1 LPGRGESVLK
11 PDGVAAP
18 LPGALFG
25 ALVGALLDPSGRE
38 GSSFWRGEG
47 DAGRCCCCVA
57 KDITVLGDP
66 IGLAPSIDVGR
77 GRARPGRE
85 NVRAKAASEG
95 KEEEEGVVWGE
106 VSD

>member
-1 LPGRGESVLK
+1 
-11 PDGVAAP
+11 
-18 LPGALFG
+18 
-25 ALVGALLDPSGRE
+25 
-38 GSSFWRGEG
+38 
-47 DAGRCCCCVA
+47 
-57 KDITVLGDP
+57 VLGDP